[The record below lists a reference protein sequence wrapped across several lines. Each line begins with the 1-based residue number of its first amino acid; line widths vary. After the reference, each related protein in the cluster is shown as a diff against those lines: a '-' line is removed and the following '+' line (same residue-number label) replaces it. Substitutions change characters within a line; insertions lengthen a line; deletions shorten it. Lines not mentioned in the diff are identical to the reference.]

1 MRLKMENDIDLKL
14 YNEYLNGEKS
24 AFEILYNK
32 YKNKIQYFIYNIIK
46 DYQKA
51 EDITQEVFIYVIQN
65 KIKEGY
71 TFKYY
76 IYLVAKCRAYNYINS
91 ENRKKEINEQYFSK
105 ENAQIEED
113 IIDII
118 TKNEKRKEVLESINL
133 LEDKYKNAIYLSNIE
148 GLSYKETAE
157 ILGETVPNI
166 KNLVHRGKS
175 KLRKILI
182 KKGFDDMNKSLKV
195 LLIVILVGTLLSG
208 VVYAGAVIYNNYIKN
223 NRNHNISMNPS
234 YQSTI
239 DENTINNLWV
249 GTLDIAWKEL
259 ESQLE
264 MDKIDLQDGNLPVV
278 DDLNSSTFTKDMLDS
293 NDYSILVERTET
305 QGYKIDTSLNKEL
318 NFAIPFDNFSDMY
331 EWTFGDSEEI
341 IKYFGINNASSE
353 EMNKNVEILF
363 FNRENENSA
372 RSDDFAIKL
381 KTKEGDEIILYRT
394 NENKNFDEYYKDIQN
409 KASSYT
415 GSKEF
420 LEGDE
425 LRVPF
430 VRVNGMIAH
439 NELYGKFIKDTNMFF
454 TDVIQNV
461 NFNLNDKGCNLSSEV
476 TLVTEVTGISM
487 EPRFCYFDDQFVI
500 FMKEANSDQPYFALK
515 VDNTDVL
522 EKKEELDEPK
532 IIDYTAI
539 SPEKYQ
545 DGLTMKEY
553 KFFEDENYE
562 YYYPSN
568 KSIYVLVYFIDGK
581 FDTVESALKGG
592 KITIDMLDK
601 YGIEYIRKEKI

>member
-1 MRLKMENDIDLKL
+1 MENDIDLKL

-293 NDYSILVERTET
+293 NDYSISVERTET

-331 EWTFGDSEEI
+331 EWKFGDSEEI

-372 RSDDFAIKL
+372 RSDNFAIKL

-515 VDNTDVL
+515 VDNADVL

>member
-1 MRLKMENDIDLKL
+1 MENDIDLKL

-76 IYLVAKCRAYNYINS
+76 IYLVAKCRAYNYVDS

-293 NDYSILVERTET
+293 NDYSISVERTET

-331 EWTFGDSEEI
+331 EWKFGDSEEI

-372 RSDDFAIKL
+372 RSDNFAIKL

-415 GSKEF
+415 ESKEF

-425 LRVPF
+425 LRIPF

-439 NELYGKFIKDTNMFF
+439 NELYGKFIKDTNMYFA
-454 TDVIQNV
+454 DVIQNV

-476 TLVTEVTGISM
+476 TLVTEVTGIGM

>member
-1 MRLKMENDIDLKL
+1 MENDIDLKL

-105 ENAQIEED
+105 ENAQVEED

-133 LEDKYKNAIYLSNIE
+133 LEDKYKNAVYLSNIE

-331 EWTFGDSEEI
+331 EWKFGDSEEI

-439 NELYGKFIKDTNMFF
+439 NELYGKFIKDTNMYFA
-454 TDVIQNV
+454 DVIQNV

-476 TLVTEVTGISM
+476 TLVTEVTGIGM

-500 FMKEANSDQPYFALK
+500 FMKEANSEQPYFALK

-581 FDTVESALKGG
+581 FDTVESALKDG

-601 YGIEYIRKEKI
+601 YGIEYIRKEK

>member
-1 MRLKMENDIDLKL
+1 MENDIDLKL

-515 VDNTDVL
+515 VDNADVL

>member
-1 MRLKMENDIDLKL
+1 MENDIDLKL

-76 IYLVAKCRAYNYINS
+76 IYLVAKCRAYNYVDS

-239 DENTINNLWV
+239 DENIINNLWV

-415 GSKEF
+415 ESKEF

-425 LRVPF
+425 LRIPF

>member
-1 MRLKMENDIDLKL
+1 MENDIDLKL

-46 DYQKA
+46 DYQRA

-76 IYLVAKCRAYNYINS
+76 IYLVAKCRAFNYINS

-331 EWTFGDSEEI
+331 EWKFGDSEEI

-372 RSDDFAIKL
+372 RSDNFAIKL

>member
-1 MRLKMENDIDLKL
+1 MENDIDLKL

-105 ENAQIEED
+105 ENAQVEED

-133 LEDKYKNAIYLSNIE
+133 LEDKYKNAVYLSNIE

-259 ESQLE
+259 ENKLE
-264 MDKIDLQDGNLPVV
+264 RDKIDLQDGNLPVV

-331 EWTFGDSEEI
+331 EWKFGDSEEI

-476 TLVTEVTGISM
+476 TLVTEVTGIGM

-500 FMKEANSDQPYFALK
+500 FMKEANSEQPYFALK

-581 FDTVESALKGG
+581 FDTVESALKDG

-601 YGIEYIRKEKI
+601 YGIEYIRKEK

>member
-1 MRLKMENDIDLKL
+1 MENDIDLKL

-133 LEDKYKNAIYLSNIE
+133 LEDKYKNAVYLSNIE

-331 EWTFGDSEEI
+331 EWKFGDSEEI

-420 LEGDE
+420 LEEDE

-476 TLVTEVTGISM
+476 TLVTEVSGIGM

-500 FMKEANSDQPYFALK
+500 FMKEANSEQPYFALK

-581 FDTVESALKGG
+581 FDTVESALKDG

-601 YGIEYIRKEKI
+601 YGIEYIRKEK

>member
-1 MRLKMENDIDLKL
+1 MENDIDLKL

-331 EWTFGDSEEI
+331 EWKFGDSEEI

-372 RSDDFAIKL
+372 RSDNFAIKL

>member
-1 MRLKMENDIDLKL
+1 MENDIDLKL

-76 IYLVAKCRAYNYINS
+76 IYLVAKCRAYNYVDS

>member
-1 MRLKMENDIDLKL
+1 MENDIDLKL

-76 IYLVAKCRAYNYINS
+76 IYLVAKCRAYNYVDS

-239 DENTINNLWV
+239 DENIINNLWV

-476 TLVTEVTGISM
+476 TLVTEVTGIGM

>member
-1 MRLKMENDIDLKL
+1 MENDIDLKL

-148 GLSYKETAE
+148 GLPYKETAE

-195 LLIVILVGTLLSG
+195 LLIVILVGTILSR

-249 GTLDIAWKEL
+249 GTLDLAWKEL
-259 ESQLE
+259 ENKLE

>member
-1 MRLKMENDIDLKL
+1 MENDIDLKL

-133 LEDKYKNAIYLSNIE
+133 LEDKYKNAVYLSNIE

-331 EWTFGDSEEI
+331 EWKFGDSEEI

-476 TLVTEVTGISM
+476 TLVTEVSGIGM

-601 YGIEYIRKEKI
+601 YGIEYIRKEK

>member
-1 MRLKMENDIDLKL
+1 MENDIDLKL

-76 IYLVAKCRAYNYINS
+76 IYLVAKCRAFNYINS

-157 ILGETVPNI
+157 ILGETVSNI

-234 YQSTI
+234 YESTI

-318 NFAIPFDNFSDMY
+318 NFAITFDNFSDMY
-331 EWTFGDSEEI
+331 EWKFGDSEEI

-476 TLVTEVTGISM
+476 TLVTEVSGIGM

>member
-1 MRLKMENDIDLKL
+1 MENDIDLKL

-76 IYLVAKCRAYNYINS
+76 IYLVAKCRAYNYVDS

-239 DENTINNLWV
+239 DENIINNLWV

>member
-1 MRLKMENDIDLKL
+1 MENDIDLKL

-148 GLSYKETAE
+148 GLPYKETAE

-195 LLIVILVGTLLSG
+195 LLIVILVGTILSG

-249 GTLDIAWKEL
+249 GTLDLAWKEL
-259 ESQLE
+259 ENKLE

-515 VDNTDVL
+515 VDNADVL

>member
-1 MRLKMENDIDLKL
+1 MENDIDLKL

-91 ENRKKEINEQYFSK
+91 ENREKEINEQYFSK

-239 DENTINNLWV
+239 DENIINNLWV

-515 VDNTDVL
+515 VDNADVL

>member
-1 MRLKMENDIDLKL
+1 MENDIDLKL

-148 GLSYKETAE
+148 GLPYKETAE

-195 LLIVILVGTLLSG
+195 LLIVILVGTILSG

-249 GTLDIAWKEL
+249 GTLDLAWKEL
-259 ESQLE
+259 ENKLE

>member
-1 MRLKMENDIDLKL
+1 MENDIDLKL

-476 TLVTEVTGISM
+476 TLVTEVSGIGM

>member
-1 MRLKMENDIDLKL
+1 MENDIDLKL
-14 YNEYLNGEKS
+14 YNEYLKGEKS

-249 GTLDIAWKEL
+249 GTLDLAWKEL
-259 ESQLE
+259 ENKLE

-331 EWTFGDSEEI
+331 EWKFGDSEEI

-420 LEGDE
+420 LEEDE

-476 TLVTEVTGISM
+476 TLVTEVSGIGM

>member
-1 MRLKMENDIDLKL
+1 MENDIDLKL

-372 RSDDFAIKL
+372 RSDNFAIKL

-415 GSKEF
+415 ESKEF

-425 LRVPF
+425 LRIPF

-439 NELYGKFIKDTNMFF
+439 NELYGKFIKDTNMYFA
-454 TDVIQNV
+454 DVIQNV

-476 TLVTEVTGISM
+476 TLVTEVTGIGM

>member
-1 MRLKMENDIDLKL
+1 MENDIDLKL

-76 IYLVAKCRAYNYINS
+76 IYLVAKCRAYNYVDS

-239 DENTINNLWV
+239 DENIINNLWV

-331 EWTFGDSEEI
+331 EWKFGDSEEI

-415 GSKEF
+415 ESKEF

-425 LRVPF
+425 LRIPF

-439 NELYGKFIKDTNMFF
+439 NELYGKFIKDTNMYFA
-454 TDVIQNV
+454 DVIQNV

-476 TLVTEVTGISM
+476 TLVTEVTGIGM

>member
-1 MRLKMENDIDLKL
+1 MENDIDLKL

-239 DENTINNLWV
+239 DENIINNLWV

-331 EWTFGDSEEI
+331 EWKFGDSEEI

-439 NELYGKFIKDTNMFF
+439 NELYGKFIKDTNMYFA
-454 TDVIQNV
+454 DVIQNV

-476 TLVTEVTGISM
+476 TLVTEVTGIGM

>member
-1 MRLKMENDIDLKL
+1 MYLL
-14 YNEYLNGEKS
+14 YNISNALFS
-24 AFEILYNK
+24 P
-32 YKNKIQYFIYNIIK
+32 
-46 DYQKA
+46 
-51 EDITQEVFIYVIQN
+51 
-65 KIKEGY
+65 
-71 TFKYY
+71 FKYY

-195 LLIVILVGTLLSG
+195 LLIVILVGTILSG

-249 GTLDIAWKEL
+249 GTLDLAWKEL
-259 ESQLE
+259 ENKLE

-293 NDYSILVERTET
+293 NDYNISIERTET

-331 EWTFGDSEEI
+331 EWKFGDSEEI

-476 TLVTEVTGISM
+476 TLVTEVSGIGM

-515 VDNTDVL
+515 VDNADVL

-601 YGIEYIRKEKI
+601 YGIEYIRKE

>member
-1 MRLKMENDIDLKL
+1 MENDIDLKL

-415 GSKEF
+415 ESKEF

-425 LRVPF
+425 LRIPF

-439 NELYGKFIKDTNMFF
+439 NELYGKFIKDTNMYFA
-454 TDVIQNV
+454 DVIQNV

-476 TLVTEVTGISM
+476 TLVTEVTGIGM

>member
-1 MRLKMENDIDLKL
+1 MENDIDLKL

-76 IYLVAKCRAYNYINS
+76 IYLVAKCRAYNYVDS

-239 DENTINNLWV
+239 DENIINNLWV

-372 RSDDFAIKL
+372 RSDNFAIKL

-425 LRVPF
+425 LRIPF

-476 TLVTEVTGISM
+476 TLVTEVTGIGM

>member
-1 MRLKMENDIDLKL
+1 MENDIDLKL

-76 IYLVAKCRAYNYINS
+76 IYLVAKCRAYNYVDS

-239 DENTINNLWV
+239 DENIINNLWV

-372 RSDDFAIKL
+372 RSDNFAIKL

-415 GSKEF
+415 ESKEF

-425 LRVPF
+425 LRIPF

-439 NELYGKFIKDTNMFF
+439 NELYGKFIKDTNMYFA
-454 TDVIQNV
+454 DVIQNV

-476 TLVTEVTGISM
+476 TLVTEVTGIGM

>member
-1 MRLKMENDIDLKL
+1 MENDIDLKL

-331 EWTFGDSEEI
+331 EWKFGDSEEI

-372 RSDDFAIKL
+372 RSDNFAIKL

-415 GSKEF
+415 ESKEF

-425 LRVPF
+425 LRIPF

-439 NELYGKFIKDTNMFF
+439 NELYGKFIKDTNMYFA
-454 TDVIQNV
+454 DVIQNV

-476 TLVTEVTGISM
+476 TLVTEVTGIGM

>member
-1 MRLKMENDIDLKL
+1 MENDIDLKL

-439 NELYGKFIKDTNMFF
+439 NELYGKFIKDINMFF

-515 VDNTDVL
+515 VDNADVL

>member
-1 MRLKMENDIDLKL
+1 MENDIDLKL

-71 TFKYY
+71 AFKYY
-76 IYLVAKCRAYNYINS
+76 IYLVAKCRAYNYVDS

-239 DENTINNLWV
+239 DENIINNLWV

>member
-1 MRLKMENDIDLKL
+1 MENDIDLKL

-259 ESQLE
+259 ENKLE
-264 MDKIDLQDGNLPVV
+264 RDKIDLQDGNLPVV

>member
-1 MRLKMENDIDLKL
+1 MENDIDLKL

-76 IYLVAKCRAYNYINS
+76 IYLVAKCRAYNYVDS

-133 LEDKYKNAIYLSNIE
+133 LEDKYKNAIYLSKIE

-239 DENTINNLWV
+239 DENIINNLWV

-515 VDNTDVL
+515 VDNADVL

>member
-1 MRLKMENDIDLKL
+1 MENDIDLKL

-76 IYLVAKCRAYNYINS
+76 IYLVAKCRAYNYVDS

-515 VDNTDVL
+515 VDNADVL

>member
-1 MRLKMENDIDLKL
+1 MENDIDLKL

-76 IYLVAKCRAYNYINS
+76 IYLVAKCRAYNYVDS

-293 NDYSILVERTET
+293 NDYSISVERTET

-331 EWTFGDSEEI
+331 EWKFGDSEEI

-372 RSDDFAIKL
+372 RSDNFAIKL

-415 GSKEF
+415 ESKEF

-425 LRVPF
+425 LRIPF

-515 VDNTDVL
+515 VDNADVL

>member
-1 MRLKMENDIDLKL
+1 MENDIDLKL

-372 RSDDFAIKL
+372 RSDNFAIKL

-415 GSKEF
+415 ESKEF

-425 LRVPF
+425 LRIPF

-476 TLVTEVTGISM
+476 TLVTEVTGIGM

>member
-1 MRLKMENDIDLKL
+1 MENDIDLKL

-195 LLIVILVGTLLSG
+195 LLIVVLVGTLLSG

-293 NDYSILVERTET
+293 NDYSISVERTET

-331 EWTFGDSEEI
+331 EWKFGDSEEI

-415 GSKEF
+415 GSKDF

-476 TLVTEVTGISM
+476 TLVTEVSGIGM

-500 FMKEANSDQPYFALK
+500 FMKEANSEQPYFALK

-601 YGIEYIRKEKI
+601 YGIEYIRKEK